1 MDTASLT
8 SSASASASSVA
19 YSEDGEVCL
28 YERDFEDEYE
38 EVWVNED
45 EIEEGWEILI

>member
-1 MDTASLT
+1 M
-8 SSASASASSVA
+8 
-19 YSEDGEVCL
+19 C
-28 YERDFEDEYE
+28 ERGFEGDEYE